1 MLSFDAGQKKV
12 ASAEAKLSLHKNTL
26 LYRSERNLIKKQE
39 KAGNHM
45 PYTPMMLQ
53 YLEVKEKYKNEI
65 LFYRLGDFYEMF
77 FEDAKVVSRELE
89 LTLTGKSCGMEER
102 APMCGVP
109 YHSAETYIAR
119 LVKKGYTVVVCE
131 QAEDPAT
138 AKGLVK
144 REVSRIITP
153 GTVTESTM
161 LQEGKNNY
169 LCSMYIEGTS
179 CGLCFADVST
189 AKIFVTQISD
199 GDMNKRIINELASF
213 SPSEII
219 TNADRDGVKEI
230 YSFVSDRLGCVFN
243 DRAGGLYRRNAY
255 ETALSHFGAD
265 ELDKAFLNED
275 SPAVDA
281 LSALLLYIADT
292 QKVDLSYLNKI
303 TCYDNSGYLGNIEKK
318 CGKCIHCG

>member
-1 MLSFDAGQKKV
+1 
-12 ASAEAKLSLHKNTL
+12 
-26 LYRSERNLIKKQE
+26 
-39 KAGNHM
+39 
-45 PYTPMMLQ
+45 MMLQ

-77 FEDAKVVSRELE
+77 FDDAKTVSRELE

-138 AKGLVK
+138 AKGLVR

-161 LQEGKNNY
+161 LTEGKNNY
-169 LCSMYIEGTS
+169 LCSMYIEGSS
-179 CGLCFADVST
+179 CGLCFCDVST
-189 AKIFVTQISD
+189 AKIFVTQITD
-199 GDMNKRIINELASF
+199 GDMNKRIINELATYC
-213 SPSEII
+213 PSEII
-219 TNADRDGVKEI
+219 TNADRGGVPEI
-230 YSFVSDRLGCVFN
+230 YSFVSERLGSVFN
-243 DRAGGLYRRNAY
+243 DRASSLYKNGAY
-255 ETALSHFGAD
+255 TTVLDHFGRD
-265 ELDKAFLNED
+265 ELDSAFLNES

-281 LSALLLYIADT
+281 IAALLLYIADT

-303 TCYDNSGYLGNIEKK
+303 TSYDNNAYLGIDVNTRRNLELCETMRTREKK
-318 CGKCIHCG
+318 GTLLWVLDKTKTAMGARLLRKWIECPLSTVMK